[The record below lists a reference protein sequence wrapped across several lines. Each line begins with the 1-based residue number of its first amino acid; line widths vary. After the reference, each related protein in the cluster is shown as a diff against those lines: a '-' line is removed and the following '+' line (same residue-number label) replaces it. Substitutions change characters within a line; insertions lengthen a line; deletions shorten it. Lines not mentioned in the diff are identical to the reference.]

1 VLLEL
6 KQVTQVIM
14 GHVHDPPL
22 PVPFAVHVP
31 TPAQVMLDLVVLA
44 QVVAGAEAL
53 QVLAKRLAKA
63 WQSARELVYV
73 LRWTVVAKQ
82 MQVSSNIDMFFI

>member
-1 VLLEL
+1 MVE
-6 KQVTQVIM
+6 QVTHVIM
-14 GHVHDPPL
+14 GHVHEAAV

-31 TPAQVMLDLVVLA
+31 TPEQVKLDFVVLA

-63 WQSARELVYV
+63 WQSARELV
-73 LRWTVVAKQ
+73 
-82 MQVSSNIDMFFI
+82 